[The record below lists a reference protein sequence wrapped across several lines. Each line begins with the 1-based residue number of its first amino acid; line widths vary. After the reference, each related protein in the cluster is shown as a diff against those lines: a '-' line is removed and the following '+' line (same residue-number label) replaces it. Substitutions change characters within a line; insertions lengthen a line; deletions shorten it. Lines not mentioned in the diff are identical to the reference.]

1 MKNIQSILALIS
13 MTVTSLM
20 AIVLTFSVLAAW
32 TPTTAQAHP
41 SRTLRGIVDALPDD
55 ARDEF
60 TDKMKQDREIWYK
73 DVSAVHKKSKTMMK
87 NLSWA
92 LEDDSFDAKKTDTLL
107 KGMQDDMSRR
117 GVKAMDRMRA
127 NFVATLGSLSPE
139 ERREFVSE
147 LREVIEDYDEDYNP
161 RRRWWQFWR

>member
-1 MKNIQSILALIS
+1 M
-13 MTVTSLM
+13 
-20 AIVLTFSVLAAW
+20 
-32 TPTTAQAHP
+32 
-41 SRTLRGIVDALPDD
+41 RTLRGLVDALPDD